1 MPAGFLSEGDSRE
14 STWHWTDTEPTACG
28 KARPERATARRSEP
42 IHGFESARQ
51 RRGGAF
57 LEKEGLSGHFFEALP
72 REDASAA
79 RFAPVY
85 AKISN
90 AFLLY
95 ME

>member
-1 MPAGFLSEGDSRE
+1 MALDGHGADSLRKSEARTRDGPALGADSRV
-14 STWHWTDTEPTACG
+14 
-28 KARPERATARRSEP
+28 RP
-42 IHGFESARQ
+42 ARQ